1 MSASSDQ
8 YNHKKKKKRRQITNK
23 FVECEHKLSLEM
35 EMDTTEW
42 DAICRICLQEGQ
54 MYSIFDYDDDKSD
67 ISIAKKIS
75 MCSSIEV
82 FTHAN
87 E

>member
-1 MSASSDQ
+1 
-8 YNHKKKKKRRQITNK
+8 
-23 FVECEHKLSLEM
+23 M

-54 MYSIFDYDDDKSD
+54 MYSIFDFDDDKAD
-67 ISIAKKIS
+67 INIAKKIS

-82 FTHAN
+82 RSGN
-87 E
+87 